1 MSEHGAGVN
10 TTAGFPVRAPRDV
23 DVPGFTTV
31 LGRGIL
37 SGALGADFEC
47 EGSLLPGK
55 CTDGCSKPVSV
66 LQSISLSDNNDFLAP
81 IVYTLVQDSSQLQTF
96 YLHPGE
102 AEVVAPSDAELAVI
116 DSDGLD
122 TAELANSTIWLG
134 CIIAPALM
142 GGRRVQVL
150 DGLESAEACCRE
162 CRMVLGEDESEGGG
176 CNAFNFC
183 PRELLFQEEVQPVVG
198 WPPRVLAKGAEVPF
212 LGGSPLSATFP
223 EVPGHTRLLGRGMF
237 AQAGFSCPGSL
248 KPEIQECIL

>member
-1 MSEHGAGVN
+1 M
-10 TTAGFPVRAPRDV
+10 
-23 DVPGFTTV
+23 
-31 LGRGIL
+31 
-37 SGALGADFEC
+37 
-47 EGSLLPGK
+47 
-55 CTDGCSKPVSV
+55 SV

-81 IVYTLVQDSSQLQTF
+81 IVYTLVQDSSQLQVSNAAVLCMLPCFPPGPCNSKCCPGAAACQTLRLAAAIYPSSCLTLQTF

-183 PRELLFQEEVQPVVG
+183 PRVG
-198 WPPRVLAKGAEVPF
+198 GCK
-212 LGGSPLSATFP
+212 
-223 EVPGHTRLLGRGMF
+223 
-237 AQAGFSCPGSL
+237 
-248 KPEIQECIL
+248 